1 MKRLW
6 PWMYPVLFAAAF
18 LSGLPNFGQAQSR
31 TNVNWVFV
39 AGSFLGFLAF
49 PSLAVGYARSRTAN
63 RLPVASFWRGFRGG
77 WWVDPL
83 QCLRVTSLLLMGL
96 FLGSLFTLPHARSQR
111 LMFVWWYAAVAAGS
125 TVGELVALKAFRG
138 SVA

>member
-6 PWMYPVLFAAAF
+6 PWTYLVLFAAAF
-18 LSGLPNFGQAQSR
+18 LSGLTIFGQAQSR
-31 TNVNWVFV
+31 TNVDWVFV
-39 AGSFLGFLAF
+39 AVSFLGFLAF

-83 QCLRVTSLLLMGL
+83 QCVRVTSLLLMGL
-96 FLGSLFTLPHARSQR
+96 FLGSLFTLPHARSQSVM
-111 LMFVWWYAAVAAGS
+111 LVWWDAAMAAGS
-125 TVGELVALKAFRG
+125 TVGELAALKAFRG